1 MNPNSTSIGYR
12 GEVVIKTPI
21 FDYYSHNNG
30 TNELFKL
37 LNRFM
42 AKQSVSVG
50 ELPGYLTMYNMS
62 SSIIL
67 SESEN
72 AKSSLHESKEIFSA
86 KVPAIANIVESEDG
100 SQYLEYTSPLASN
113 NLKPGSQGLDLNST
127 VCLSLISSDKTR
139 ILAATDIVNGGQL
152 VNSLQQ
158 GMTAV
163 VKWKL
168 SFENPVT
175 GGNN

>member
-42 AKQSVSVG
+42 ARQSVSVG
-50 ELPGYLTMYNMS
+50 ELPGYLTMYNIS
-62 SSIIL
+62 SSEIL
-67 SESEN
+67 PNPDNSKVESR
-72 AKSSLHESKEIFSA
+72 EIFSA
-86 KVPAIANIVESEDG
+86 KVPTIANIVEVDGG

-113 NLKPGSQGLDLNST
+113 NLKPGSLYLEAEST
-127 VCLSLISSDKTR
+127 VCLALISSDKRR

-175 GGNN
+175 GGIN

>member
-42 AKQSVSVG
+42 ARQSVSVG
-50 ELPGYLTMYNMS
+50 ELPGYLTMYNMLS
-62 SSIIL
+62 SEIL
-67 SESEN
+67 PNPDN
-72 AKSSLHESKEIFSA
+72 AKVESKEIFSA
-86 KVPAIANIVESEDG
+86 KVPAIANIVEGEDD

-113 NLKPGSQGLDLNST
+113 NLKPGNLGLETEST
-127 VCLSLISSDKTR
+127 VCLALISSDKMR
-139 ILAATDIVNGGQL
+139 ILAVTDIVNGGQL

-168 SFENPVT
+168 SFENPVS
-175 GGNN
+175 GGDN